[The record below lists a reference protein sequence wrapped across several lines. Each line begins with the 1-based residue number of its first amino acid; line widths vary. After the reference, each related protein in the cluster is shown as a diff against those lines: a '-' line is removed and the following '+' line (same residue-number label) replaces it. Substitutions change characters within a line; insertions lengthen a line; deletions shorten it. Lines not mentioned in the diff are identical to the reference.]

1 MAALVQSRLNS
12 SPLTISGFLEKF
24 ERCKCSLPPPRG
36 PLCVWFRAPGF
47 YACLL
52 VFIASSTSRFTPFLP
67 SWQFSFS
74 YPPLFGP
81 GNCGL
86 WWVPH
91 LSQSIGGFPLILR
104 PALSILAG
112 VFMLSSSVVTPPR
125 SVLPGRLH
133 ATSMGGG
140 ISVFPHQMLWY
151 ALPLLAFYG
160 MCTTSVRNQSP
171 SWWDSKLKITWARD
185 IVRPVV
191 PCRPTRGRFGP
202 PDRNLVGV
210 IKCAFQ
216 SAMCGGD
223 RVVRVPPASSV
234 NVRCQFGK
242 GGGDGPFDT

>member
-1 MAALVQSRLNS
+1 MSGANAHCPLRGALSA
-12 SPLTISGFLEKF
+12 SGFGLRVF
-24 ERCKCSLPPPRG
+24 TP
-36 PLCVWFRAPGF
+36 
-47 YACLL
+47 ACLCL
-52 VFIASSTSRFTPFLP
+52 LRRPRRDSHLLP

-86 WWVPH
+86 WWVPTSA
-91 LSQSIGGFPLILR
+91 SQLVYSCCRAEWSPLHTRYYLNGYTQPPWGAI
-104 PALSILAG
+104 
-112 VFMLSSSVVTPPR
+112 SVV
-125 SVLPGRLH
+125 
-133 ATSMGGG
+133 
-140 ISVFPHQMLWY
+140 PHYPSWL
-151 ALPLLAFYG
+151 FHG

-185 IVRPVV
+185 TVRPVV

-234 NVRCQFGK
+234 NVRCQFGN
-242 GGGDGPFDT
+242 GGG